1 MSESRPGRG
10 VSDVELSLQADGEAE
25 VQRMVVIAAL
35 GMCRALAAGVVT
47 PAYAC
52 GQLFGPALLAR
63 LESLNVHP
71 ELLRAVHL
79 GTELEDVSE
88 LVPGAL
94 TSSIAEIEECLWRV
108 LSALPPAS
116 NPGAKWLRS

>member
-1 MSESRPGRG
+1 
-10 VSDVELSLQADGEAE
+10 
-25 VQRMVVIAAL
+25 
-35 GMCRALAAGVVT
+35 MCRALAAGAVT

-79 GTELEDVSE
+79 GTESEDVSE

-94 TSSIAEIEECLWRV
+94 TSSIAEIEECLLWG
-108 LSALPPAS
+108 LSALPPES
-116 NPGAKWLRS
+116 KPGAKWLRS